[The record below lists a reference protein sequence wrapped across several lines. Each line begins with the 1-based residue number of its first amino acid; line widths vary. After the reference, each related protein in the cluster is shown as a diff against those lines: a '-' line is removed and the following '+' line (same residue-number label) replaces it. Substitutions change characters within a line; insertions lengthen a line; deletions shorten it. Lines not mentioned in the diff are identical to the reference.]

1 MVATHTLA
9 AAPGG
14 VPLLGHLPQLL
25 RRPLETFQSLRAHGD
40 VVVIRLG
47 RAPAYVVNHPDL
59 IRQILLNDAKKFDKG
74 VQAEKARF
82 YVGSGL
88 VTSSEPLHLRQRRL
102 IQPVFH
108 QAQIAKYAEVMRESA
123 LTTVR
128 SWRHGQAV
136 SLDEQLFSF
145 TLRVLTRTLFST
157 EFDARVAA
165 EFTDATKAFVD
176 GLALRIALPFE
187 FLEKLPTRGNR
198 RFNAGRARLRA
209 IIEQIVA
216 ECRTRKTDHMDLLSV
231 LVNPVDDDA
240 GAGNADEQIHD
251 EIMTMLIAG
260 TETAANTL
268 SWACHLL
275 GQHPGIQARVQAEVD
290 EVLAGRPVG
299 VEELRRLTYTRQVL
313 TEALRMYPVV
323 WLVSRRPIT
332 EVELGGHTIPA
343 GSHVLYCP
351 YALHRDP
358 AWHPEP
364 ERFDPDRWLGE
375 KAHSKDGAR
384 GAYIPFGA
392 GIRGCMGEPFAW
404 TEMTIFL
411 STLVSSWVLRPVPG
425 KPVRPAVKASLQ
437 PDQLSMIV
445 EARGNVAEAASRPVK
460 PW

>member
-1 MVATHTLA
+1 MVAKHTLA
-9 AAPGG
+9 SAPGG
-14 VPLLGHLPQLL
+14 VPLLGHLPQLF

-40 VVVIRLG
+40 VAVIRLG
-47 RAPAYVVNHPDL
+47 RTPAYVVNHPDL

-108 QAQIAKYAEVMRESA
+108 QAQIARYAEVMRESA
-123 LTTVR
+123 ITAVR

-136 SLDEQLFSF
+136 SMNDQLFSF
-145 TLRVLTRTLFST
+145 TLKVLTQTLFST
-157 EFDARVAA
+157 EFDASVVS

-176 GLALRIALPFE
+176 GLALRVALPFE

-198 RFNAGRARLRA
+198 RFNTGRVRLRA

-216 ECRTRKTDHMDLLSV
+216 ERRSRKTDRMDLLSV
-231 LVNPVDDDA
+231 LVNTQDDDA
-240 GAGNADEQIHD
+240 GAGMADEQIHD

-268 SWACHLL
+268 SWTCHLL
-275 GQHPGIQARVQAEVD
+275 GQHPEIQAKVRAEAD
-290 EVLAGRPVG
+290 AVLDGQPVG
-299 VEELRRLTYTRQVL
+299 MEHLRRLTYTRQVIAE
-313 TEALRMYPVV
+313 TLRMYPVV

-332 EVELGGHTIPA
+332 EVEIGGHTIPA
-343 GSHVLYCP
+343 GSHVLFCP

-358 AWHPEP
+358 ALYPEP
-364 ERFDPDRWLGE
+364 ERFHPDRWLGE
-375 KAHSKDGAR
+375 KTYSTGGAR

-392 GIRGCMGEPFAW
+392 GIRGCMGEPYAW
-404 TEMTIFL
+404 TEMMIFL
-411 STLVSSWVLRPVPG
+411 STLVTSWVLRPVPG
-425 KPVRPAVKASLQ
+425 QLVRPAVKASLQ

-445 EARGNVAEAASRPVK
+445 EAAEGAPADAQ
-460 PW
+460 